1 MPNARVLVVDDAVVV
16 RRIVTDLLQQ
26 EPDLEVVGTAPNGRI
41 ALQKITQLNPDLVTL
56 DVEMPVLDGLAT
68 LKQLRVTHPNLPVIM
83 FSTLTERGAS
93 VTMEALM
100 NGANEYVTK
109 PANVGSVTEAMAR
122 IREELVPKIHTLTG
136 RSDRPRPGAAARTAA
151 PTSRPTARPAP
162 QPAPSP
168 RRRSAATVDCV
179 VIGVSTGGP
188 NALAEVVPALPGDLR
203 VPVLIV
209 QHMPAMFT
217 RLLAERLDS
226 HAPLNVRESAGREPV
241 RAGDV
246 LVAPGG
252 RHLEVRASGGGA
264 VTHLTDAP
272 MENSCR
278 PSVDV
283 LFRTA
288 ASVYGDGVLAVVLT
302 GMGADGRR
310 GCEHVRETGG
320 AVLAQDRPTSVVWGM
335 PGAVVEAGLV
345 DEVVPLGEVA
355 ARIAARVGAPTATRR
370 TEVAR

>member
-1 MPNARVLVVDDAVVV
+1 MPKARVLVVDDAVVV
-16 RRIVTDLLQQ
+16 RRIVTDLLEQ
-26 EPDLEVVGTAPNGRI
+26 EPELEVVGTAPNGRI

-68 LKQLRVTHPNLPVIM
+68 LKQLRVTHPSLPVIM

-122 IREELVPKIHTLTG
+122 IREDLVPKIHSLTG
-136 RSDRPRPGAAARTAA
+136 GGPSRPGQAAGTKAPPPRP
-151 PTSRPTARPAP
+151 SARPVP
-162 QPAPSP
+162 QPAPTP
-168 RRRSAATVDCV
+168 RRRSTATVDCV

-188 NALAEVVPALPGDLR
+188 NALAEVIPALPGDLR
-203 VPVLIV
+203 VPVLLV

-226 HAPLNVRESAGREPV
+226 HAPLNVREAGGREPV

-246 LVAPGG
+246 LIAPGG
-252 RHLEVRASGGGA
+252 RHLEVRASAGGA
-264 VTHLTDAP
+264 VTQLTDAP

-278 PSVDV
+278 PSADV

-310 GCEHVRETGG
+310 GCEHVREAGG
-320 AVLAQDRPTSVVWGM
+320 AVLAQDRATSVVWGM
-335 PGAVVEAGLV
+335 PGAATEAGLV

-355 ARIAARVGAPTATRR
+355 ARIEARVGGPAAARQA
-370 TEVAR
+370 EVAR

>member
-1 MPNARVLVVDDAVVV
+1 MPKARVLVVDDAVVV
-16 RRIVTDLLQQ
+16 RRIVTDLLQE

-68 LKQLRVTHPNLPVIM
+68 LKQLRVTHPDLPVIM

-93 VTMEALM
+93 VTMDALM

-122 IREELVPKIHTLTG
+122 IREDLVPKIHTLTG
-136 RSDRPRPGAAARTAA
+136 GDRSRPGGASGTRPPAARRA
-151 PTSRPTARPAP
+151 ARPVP
-162 QPAPSP
+162 KPTPSP
-168 RRRSAATVDCV
+168 RRRSTATVDCV
-179 VIGVSTGGP
+179 VLGVSTGGP
-188 NALAEVVPALPGDLR
+188 NALAEVIPSLPGDLR
-203 VPVLIV
+203 VPVLVV

-226 HAPLNVRESAGREPV
+226 HSPLKVRESAGREPV
-241 RAGDV
+241 RAGEV
-246 LVAPGG
+246 LIAPGG
-252 RHLEVRASGGGA
+252 RHLEVRASAGGA
-264 VTHLTDAP
+264 VAHVTDAP

-278 PSVDV
+278 PSADV

-310 GCEHVRETGG
+310 GCEHVREAGG
-320 AVLAQDRPTSVVWGM
+320 VVLAQDRATSVVWGM
-335 PGAVVEAGLV
+335 PGAVADAGLV
-345 DEVVPLGEVA
+345 DEVVPLGDVA
-355 ARIAARVGAPTATRR
+355 ARIEARVGAPTTVGRA
-370 TEVAR
+370 EVAR